1 MPINIDH
8 SKSGSVTLQASDAVG
23 NSTFTFPSI
32 NGESTIFVSGSP
44 VSYVSGLQNC
54 LDSINQN
61 VPFDIYYPYHKSLAQ
76 RTDVTSGN
84 CAYGFYSII
93 FGKNGHTVQD
103 YQIAQAI
110 ESSGNCCGWNQSV
123 QTMSKAVTPSIYN
136 SSNHVACLAENYFQ
150 GLDYGEAISYL
161 NGKVVAKGAS
171 QFAVYDFC
179 ATIVQTGTA
188 FVLASYTINT
198 GIVQGGNYT
207 FDIYTDSY
215 SGEFEKLV
223 FRVSGAEGSSLNW
236 LMCLNE
242 LKTRTN

>member
-8 SKSGSVTLQASDAVG
+8 SKSGNVTLQTSNVAGD
-23 NSTFTFPSI
+23 STFIFPNI
-32 NGESTIFVSGSP
+32 NGESTIFISGSP
-44 VSYVSGLQNC
+44 VSYVS
-54 LDSINQN
+54 INEN
-61 VPFDIYYPYHKSLAQ
+61 VPFDICSTYSKSLAQ
-76 RTDVTSGN
+76 KADIPSGSYSDG
-84 CAYGFYSII
+84 CYSIV
-93 FGKNGHTVQD
+93 FGKNGYVFKD

-123 QTMSKAVTPSIYN
+123 QSISKTITPSIYN
-136 SSNHVACLAENYFQ
+136 PSYHVGFLAENYFV
-150 GLDYGEAISYL
+150 GWSYGDAISYL
-161 NGKVVAKGAS
+161 NGKVVAKGGS

-188 FVLASYTINT
+188 FCLTNYTINT
-198 GIVQGGNYT
+198 GISQGGNYA
-207 FDIYTDSY
+207 FDIYTENA
-215 SGEFEKLV
+215 SGEYERLV